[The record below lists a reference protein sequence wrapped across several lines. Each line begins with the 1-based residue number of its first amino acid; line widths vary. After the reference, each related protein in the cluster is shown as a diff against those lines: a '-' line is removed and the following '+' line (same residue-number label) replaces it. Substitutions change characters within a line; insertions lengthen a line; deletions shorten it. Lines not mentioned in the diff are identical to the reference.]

1 LNFLND
7 KNVVFITGINGLVG
21 SFLAKYFLS
30 KGEKVAG
37 LVRSNADLSLL
48 KDVQNQIEWYEGDV
62 LDVLSL
68 EEPVRKADKIIHAA
82 AIVSFAEKDKDL
94 MFKVNVEGTANVVNT
109 CLSAGGKYLCF
120 ISSVA
125 ALGRKIPTNPTS
137 FDEAITIDENQQW
150 VDSPLNSNYAKTKY
164 HAELEV
170 WRGIAEGLRAF
181 IVNPSVIL
189 GEADWS
195 KSSTQLFKY
204 IYDEKKFYPEG
215 SLNYIDV
222 KDLAKIVYQLFDN
235 QIDNERFVLSTA
247 VIQYKDF
254 FDLIAKN
261 FDRKAPSIRISSGIS
276 NILWRIEALRSWF
289 TRKAPLITK
298 ETALSSSLHF
308 YYSNKKIKQFLQF
321 EFNTLESTIQRIC
334 ANLPK

>member
-1 LNFLND
+1 MVL
-7 KNVVFITGINGLVG
+7 ITGINGLVG
-21 SFLAKYFLS
+21 SFLARHFLS

-37 LVRSNADLSLL
+37 LARPNADLSLL
-48 KDVQNQIEWYEGDV
+48 KDVQNQIEWYAGDV

-94 MFKVNVEGTANVVNT
+94 MFKVNVEGTANVVNA

-125 ALGRKIPTNPTS
+125 ALGRKIPTNPNS
-137 FDEAITIDENQQW
+137 FNELITIDESQQW

-170 WRGIAEGLRAF
+170 WRGIAEGLKAF

-222 KDLAKIVYQLFDN
+222 EDLAKIVYQLFEN
-235 QIDNERFVLSTA
+235 QTDNERFILSTA

-254 FDLIAKN
+254 FDLVAKGFN
-261 FDRKAPSIRISSGIS
+261 KKAPSIRISSKIS
-276 NILWRIEALRSWF
+276 NILWRIEAVRSWF
-289 TRKAPLITK
+289 TGKAPLITK

-308 YYSNKKIKQFLQF
+308 YYSNKKIKHLLQF
-321 EFNTLESTIQRIC
+321 EFNTLENSIQRIC